1 MLFGYARVST
11 PEQSLSLQVDA
22 LINAGCSKENIYK
35 EVASGAKS
43 DRPEL
48 SKMLSFLR
56 KGDTVVVWK
65 LDRLGRSLSHLIELA
80 KQLEIKGVELK
91 ILQQNIDTSAAI
103 GRMYFQLCAMF
114 AEFEREMIR
123 ERTNAGLA
131 AARARGRVGGRRRAL
146 SDKKIEH
153 GKTLAADKSRRIKDI
168 CETLKCSP
176 ATYYRYVHG
185 KVND

>member
-11 PEQSLSLQVDA
+11 SDQSLTLQVDA
-22 LINAGCSKENIYK
+22 LINAGCVEENVYK
-35 EVASGAKS
+35 EVVSGAKS

-56 KGDTVVVWK
+56 QGDTVVVWR

-80 KQLEIKGVELK
+80 KQLESKGVDLK
-91 ILQQNIDTSAAI
+91 ILQQDIDTSTAI

-114 AEFEREMIR
+114 AEFERELIR

-131 AARARGRVGGRRRAL
+131 AARARGRVGGRRRTL

-153 GKTLAADKSRRIKDI
+153 GKALASDKSRRIKDI

-176 ATYYRYVHG
+176 ATYYRYVH
-185 KVND
+185 NQIDD